1 MLFSIYFVI
10 FYLVIYFVPVLA
22 VSSSLRLAPVSFWH
36 ALISSSPFYFLILYV
51 VPGFSSMFLAL
62 ARESNSH
69 FSKEFWLFKFVEWH
83 LETKMGVFTATGC
96 QCFSALSRN
105 RVGNYIYCTNQCKH
119 TYLHLYLYLFICTVN
134 SNSHLHPTYLS
145 FPCLLL
151 LKKKKKTWH
160 LALIIYNCW
169 PNPGKVCFL
178 HTLCFYIQTLCKVS
192 KLPNSTPKRRKFY
205 YCFCTVLFVFI
216 LTGSM
221 QNIVFQL
228 FRPTPFFPS
237 TSEKLC
243 PVFVT

>member
-62 ARESNSH
+62 ARESSSH
-69 FSKEFWLFKFVEWH
+69 FSREFWLFKFVEWH

-151 LKKKKKTWH
+151 LKKKKKPGTWLSLSTIAGLT
-160 LALIIYNCW
+160 LAKC
-169 PNPGKVCFL
+169 V
-178 HTLCFYIQTLCKVS
+178 FYIHFVFTYKPYVKCQNCQTL
-192 KLPNSTPKRRKFY
+192 PPREENFT
-205 YCFCTVLFVFI
+205 T
-216 LTGSM
+216 
-221 QNIVFQL
+221 
-228 FRPTPFFPS
+228 
-237 TSEKLC
+237 
-243 PVFVT
+243 VFVQFFLSSSLQDLCKTLFSSYLGQLLSFLPLQKNSVLCL